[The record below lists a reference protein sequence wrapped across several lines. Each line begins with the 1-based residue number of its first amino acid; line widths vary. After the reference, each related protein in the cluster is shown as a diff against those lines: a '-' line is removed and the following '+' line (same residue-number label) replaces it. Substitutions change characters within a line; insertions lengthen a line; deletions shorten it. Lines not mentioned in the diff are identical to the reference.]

1 MDSFTLSKTKTIDP
15 ASIIEFHRACAREE
29 INANE
34 YIVLAV
40 LVEGACL
47 IDGEPNVA
55 ISRYEIATRCGL
67 SWQKVQR
74 ALTELHER
82 GLIGRRQHA
91 KKSGEVALTVVSAKA
106 YALFGLEGGADIGPA
121 SLPREFWGLVAG
133 ESEAV
138 ISTVARLWREGELPT
153 PELSVSFRGAG
164 RAWAQIEFL
173 LSGRAE
179 TMAYERLA
187 AAEEA
192 SHRNQLEE
200 AGKHTLDLPDGST
213 VVFDQAALRSMD
225 GENYADA
232 AFRSADL
239 RFARDTLAILCS
251 RFPGMVTHENV
262 ARLSA
267 EILFSRQKGFVWKHD
282 YSDACRVLAS
292 VIGRGDWKRPKRME
306 TRWYEAC
313 AATLHPFYSQGVQPC
328 VS

>member
-1 MDSFTLSKTKTIDP
+1 MDGFTLSKTKTIDP
-15 ASIIEFHRACAREE
+15 SSIIDFHRACAREE
-29 INANE
+29 MNANE

-74 ALTELHER
+74 ALTELHEK
-82 GLIGRRQHA
+82 GLIGRRQQA
-91 KKSGEVALTVVSAKA
+91 KKSGEVALTVVSARA
-106 YALFGLEGGADIGPA
+106 YALFGLEGGAAIGPA

-138 ISTVARLWREGELPT
+138 ISTIAQLWREGALPT
-153 PELSVSFRGAG
+153 HELSTAFRGAG
-164 RAWAQIEFL
+164 RAWSQVEFL

-179 TMAYERLA
+179 AMAYERLA

-192 SHRNQLEE
+192 DNRKALEE
-200 AGKHTLDLPDGST
+200 AGKHTLDLPDGS
-213 VVFDQAALRSMD
+213 VVLFDQAALRSMD
-225 GENYADA
+225 GETYSDA

-239 RFARDTLAILCS
+239 RFARDTLQILCL
-251 RFPGMVTHENV
+251 RFPGMVTQENV

-292 VIGRGDWKRPKRME
+292 VIGRGEWQRPKRME
-306 TRWYEAC
+306 QRWYEAC
-313 AATLHPFYSQGVQPC
+313 AASLHPVYSQGVQHC
-328 VS
+328 AS